1 MERVPSS
8 FLISFQIKIFFEN
21 PSTNGWDLACD
32 THTDTQTHR
41 RTESATGTPS
51 LLDFC
56 DHRLAPLRYTP
67 RNEVSCHFT
76 RYANNVRYW
85 SSAYTNISTNQITAK
100 SIKKWWNLAKSKVL
114 VSYLI
119 D

>member
-8 FLISFQIKIFFEN
+8 FLISFQIKKNLKSIHKRLR
-21 PSTNGWDLACD
+21 SGMR
-32 THTDTQTHR
+32 THTQTHR

-85 SSAYTNISTNQITAK
+85 SSAYTNIYIHKPNFSQIEQEMTK
-100 SIKKWWNLAKSKVL
+100 PS
-114 VSYLI
+114 
-119 D
+119 